1 MILGWR
7 RKRKRKRR
15 RSKARKRRKSL
26 NSWVKRRN

>member
-7 RKRKRKRR
+7 RKRKKRK

>member
-1 MILGWR
+1 MILDWR
-7 RKRKRKRR
+7 RKRRKRR

>member
-7 RKRKRKRR
+7 RMRRKR

>member
-7 RKRKRKRR
+7 RKRRKRR